1 MSGTEARTEDT
12 TENTVL
18 QDTTRSRSASG
29 HQGLLQRLPFVVRE
43 RLLRHRLG
51 IKRSIGRGKAA
62 ATERG
67 TVAGR
72 KLAKSKPVWVGVPIL
87 KNAATILGRLSLLLT
102 LLSVASG

>member
-1 MSGTEARTEDT
+1 MRRMIGGDHIAKKQEMSGTKARTEDT

-18 QDTTRSRSASG
+18 QDTTHSRSAFG
-29 HQGLLQRLPFVVRE
+29 HQGLLQRLPYVVRE

-51 IKRSIGRGKAA
+51 IKRSISRGNAT

-72 KLAKSKPVWVGVPIL
+72 KLAKSKPVWVGVSI
-87 KNAATILGRLSLLLT
+87 
-102 LLSVASG
+102 